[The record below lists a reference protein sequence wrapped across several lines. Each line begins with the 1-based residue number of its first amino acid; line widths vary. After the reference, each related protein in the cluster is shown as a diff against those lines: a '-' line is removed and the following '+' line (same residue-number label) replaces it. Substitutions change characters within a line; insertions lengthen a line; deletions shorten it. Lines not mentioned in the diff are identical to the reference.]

1 MKVRNGFVSN
11 SSSSSFV
18 FIVDAE
24 AHEKA
29 LSQIEDV
36 DNILNCIFAN
46 STKRKF
52 GDRDVIIISGGDYE
66 SYNVKGNFS
75 CYDVCEE
82 EIQKA
87 GHEELWEYWV
97 EVVDKLW
104 EDYKNCITNNNYIE
118 EWEDH

>member
-52 GDRDVIIISGGDYE
+52 GDRDVIIISGGKSAFD
-66 SYNVKGNFS
+66 
-75 CYDVCEE
+75 
-82 EIQKA
+82 Q
-87 GHEELWEYWV
+87 L
-97 EVVDKLW
+97 
-104 EDYKNCITNNNYIE
+104 ITL
-118 EWEDH
+118 